1 MRVFVYTL
9 HNRSLEVQ
17 MPTVR
22 DMIRRKGSEVYSVDP
37 DATVYEALALMSKQ
51 NTGAVMVISG
61 KNVDGILSERDCV
74 RKVELL
80 GKTARN
86 TRVSEI
92 MTSKVVYVE
101 AGQQLEECMA
111 LMIDKNI
118 RHLPVFD
125 GKELLGLISVRDVL
139 KEVVDVQK
147 FMISQLEHYI
157 TGEGR

>member
-1 MRVFVYTL
+1 
-9 HNRSLEVQ
+9 

-22 DMIRRKGSEVYSVDP
+22 DMIRKKGSEVFSILP
-37 DATVYEALALMSKQ
+37 DATIYEALTIMAKH
-51 NTGAVMVISG
+51 NTGALMVVSG
-61 KNVDGILSERDCV
+61 NKVEGILSERDCV
-74 RKVELL
+74 HKMDLA
-80 GKTARN
+80 GKTSKS
-86 TRVSEI
+86 TKVSEI
-92 MTSKVVYVE
+92 MTSKVIYVE
-101 AGQQLEECMA
+101 AGQELEECMA

-157 TGEGR
+157 TGGGR